1 MWLKIDDSLMFMN
14 GDSVSSLKSIP
25 NKVYK
30 TVFSKMQGTFL
41 KETEIKIEHG
51 KIYGNSQNIA
61 DHIVQSFELNDSS
74 KNLGVLLS
82 GGRGLGKTLTTR
94 LVIEKFKEKYP
105 IILVSEFTPDLPDFL
120 SNLKNCIILMDEFE
134 KFMSGNAN
142 GSDNEEDQTKQETI
156 LSVLDGN
163 TGCAGNLFLLTV
175 NNLCRVDENLKS
187 RPGRIRYHY
196 RYESENAEVVRN
208 YCNDN
213 LERKDIIEDVVR
225 TLGVAKYVSLDIITS
240 FVDELNKFPNLTPL
254 EAMEFFNIESSET
267 KYKINIIAEVDGKQ
281 VIYER
286 TFRNYLDEEWCS
298 LSPKFRN
305 KYASVGSIP
314 EHINVTLESENMPP
328 YIYGKEKIDVSD
340 ISFNDIS
347 GCDEEVTMDNVKILS
362 VVLEDPDFESFSKK
376 YNKNSL

>member
-1 MWLKIDDSLMFMN
+1 MWLKIDDEMVFMN

-30 TVFSKMQGTFL
+30 TVFSKMRGTFL

-61 DHIVQSFELNDSS
+61 DHIIQAFELNDNS

-94 LVIEKFKEKYP
+94 LVMEKLKGKYP
-105 IILVSEFTPDLPDFL
+105 IILISEFTPDLPDFL

-142 GSDNEEDQTKQETI
+142 GSDNEDDQTKQETI
-156 LSVLDGN
+156 LSILDGN
-163 TGCAGNLFLLTV
+163 TGCAGNLFLLTA
-175 NNLCRVDENLKS
+175 NDLYRVDENLKS

-196 RYESENAEVVRN
+196 RYESENADVVRN
-208 YCNDN
+208 YCRDN

-240 FVDELNKFPNLTPL
+240 FVDELNKFPTLTPL
-254 EAMEFFNIESSET
+254 EVMEFFNIESSET
-267 KYKINIIAEVDGKQ
+267 RYKINIIAEVDGKR

-286 TFRNYLDEEWCS
+286 TFRNCLDEEWCT
-298 LSPKFRN
+298 LSSKFRSKFEN
-305 KYASVGSIP
+305 VGSIP
-314 EHINVTLESENMPP
+314 THINISLESENMPS
-328 YIYGKEKIDVSD
+328 YIYGKEKIDISD
-340 ISFNDIS
+340 ISFNDVS
-347 GCDEEVTMDNVKILS
+347 GCDDEISTDNVKILS
-362 VVLEDPDFESFSKK
+362 IVIEDPDFESFSKK

>member
-1 MWLKIDDSLMFMN
+1 MWLKIDDEMVFMN

-30 TVFSKMQGTFL
+30 TVFSKMRGTFL

-61 DHIVQSFELNDSS
+61 DHIIQAFELNDNS

-94 LVIEKFKEKYP
+94 LVMEKLKGKYP
-105 IILVSEFTPDLPDFL
+105 IILISEFTPDLPDFL

-142 GSDNEEDQTKQETI
+142 GSDNEDDQTKQETI
-156 LSVLDGN
+156 LSILDGN
-163 TGCAGNLFLLTV
+163 TGCAGNLFLLTA
-175 NNLCRVDENLKS
+175 NDLYRVDENLKS

-196 RYESENAEVVRN
+196 RYESENADVVRN
-208 YCNDN
+208 YCRDN

-240 FVDELNKFPNLTPL
+240 FVDELNKFPTLTPL
-254 EAMEFFNIESSET
+254 EVMEFFNIESSET
-267 KYKINIIAEVDGKQ
+267 RYKINIIAEVDGKR

-286 TFRNYLDEEWCS
+286 TFRNCLDEEWCT
-298 LSPKFRN
+298 LSSKFRSKFEN
-305 KYASVGSIP
+305 VGSIP
-314 EHINVTLESENMPP
+314 KHINISLESENMPS
-328 YIYGKEKIDVSD
+328 YIYGKEKIDISD
-340 ISFNDIS
+340 ISFNDVS
-347 GCDEEVTMDNVKILS
+347 GCDDEVSTDNVKILS
-362 VVLEDPDFESFSKK
+362 VVIEDPDFESFSKK

>member
-1 MWLKIDDSLMFMN
+1 MWLKIDDEMVFMN
-14 GDSVSSLKSIP
+14 GDSVSSLKSLP

-30 TVFSKMQGTFL
+30 TVFSKMRGTFL

-61 DHIVQSFELNDSS
+61 DHIVQAFELNDNS

-175 NNLCRVDENLKS
+175 NKLYKVDENLKS

-208 YCNDN
+208 YCKDN

-240 FVDELNKFPNLTPL
+240 FVDELNKFPTLTPL
-254 EAMEFFNIESSET
+254 EVMEFFNIESSET
-267 KYKINIIAEVDGKQ
+267 KYKISIVAEVNEKQ

-286 TFRNYLDEEWCS
+286 TFRNYLDEEWCT
-298 LSPKFRN
+298 LSSKFRN
-305 KYASVGSIP
+305 KYSDDGSVP
-314 EHINVTLESENMPP
+314 EHINITLESENMPP
-328 YIYGKEKIDVSD
+328 YIYGKEKIDVSN

-347 GCDEEVTMDNVKILS
+347 GCDETITPEDVHILS
-362 VVLEDPDFESFSKK
+362 VILEDPDFESFSKK

>member
-1 MWLKIDDSLMFMN
+1 MWLKIDDEMVFMN
-14 GDSVSSLKSIP
+14 GDSVSSLKTLP

-30 TVFSKMQGTFL
+30 TVFSKMRGTFL

-61 DHIVQSFELNDSS
+61 DHIVQAFELNDNS

-175 NNLCRVDENLKS
+175 NKLYKVDENLKS

-208 YCNDN
+208 YCKDN

-240 FVDELNKFPNLTPL
+240 FVDELNKFPTLTPL
-254 EAMEFFNIESSET
+254 EVMEFFNIESSET
-267 KYKINIIAEVDGKQ
+267 KYKISIVAEVNEKQ

-286 TFRNYLDEEWCS
+286 TFRNYLDEEWCT
-298 LSPKFRN
+298 LSSKFRN
-305 KYASVGSIP
+305 KYSDDGSVP
-314 EHINVTLESENMPP
+314 EHINITLESENMPS
-328 YIYGKEKIDVSD
+328 YIYGKEKIDVSN

-347 GCDEEVTMDNVKILS
+347 GCDETTTPEDVHILS
-362 VVLEDPDFESFSKK
+362 VILEDPDFEAFSKK